1 MKKST
6 RSLII
11 VIILIFSAPL
21 IGYFGTKYILLSI
34 NSSGNDT
41 RVEEPVI
48 EEDIPKENESNEYTY
63 QLTLDELV
71 LSMVQLASLG
81 SKEKADSFIHSEN
94 ISAFVFKKDDLYKVV
109 YSAYFGNDKIGS
121 VLDDAKEIVGD
132 AFITSG
138 VIPEKTIGIK
148 SDKEIEIDLLGDT
161 VNEFYSVLGLFD
173 DLASKIIN
181 EESTK
186 SLRNTINDRLIQL
199 LDREVWEN
207 SFGDEFVS
215 IIQEALAITQKNHST
230 FSNFNKEY
238 INLLQRIFNVYE

>member
-1 MKKST
+1 LKKST

-138 VIPEKTIGIK
+138 VIPEKTIEIK

-230 FSNFNKEY
+230 FSNFNKDY

>member
-6 RSLII
+6 KSLI
-11 VIILIFSAPL
+11 VVVVLIFSAPL

-34 NSSGNDT
+34 NSSGNNL
-41 RVEEPVI
+41 VIEEPAV

-63 QLTLDELV
+63 QLTLDELT
-71 LSMVQLASLG
+71 LSMVQLASIG
-81 SKEKADSFIHSEN
+81 SKENADTFIQSEN
-94 ISAFVFKKDDLYKVV
+94 ISAFVFKKDGLYKVV
-109 YSAYFGNDKIGS
+109 YSAYFGNNNIES

-138 VIPEKTIGIK
+138 VIPEKTIEVK
-148 SDKEIEIDLLGDT
+148 SDKEIEIDLLRDT
-161 VNEFYSVLGLFD
+161 VSEFYSVLGLFD
-173 DLASKIIN
+173 DMASKIIN

-186 SLRNTINDRLIQL
+186 SLRNTINDRFVQL
-199 LDREVWEN
+199 LDREVWNN
-207 SFGDEFVS
+207 SFGDEFVT
-215 IIQEALAITQKNHST
+215 IIQDALAISQKNHST

>member
-48 EEDIPKENESNEYTY
+48 EEDIPKKNESNEYTY
-63 QLTLDELV
+63 QLTLDELT

-81 SKEKADSFIHSEN
+81 SKEKADNFIHSEN
-94 ISAFVFKKDDLYKVV
+94 INAFVFKKDNLYKVI

-138 VIPEKTIGIK
+138 IITEKTIGIK

-230 FSNFNKEY
+230 YSNFNKEY

>member
-138 VIPEKTIGIK
+138 VIPEKTIEIK

-215 IIQEALAITQKNHST
+215 IIQEALAITQNNHST
-230 FSNFNKEY
+230 FSNFNKDY

>member
-48 EEDIPKENESNEYTY
+48 EEDIPKKNESNEYTY
-63 QLTLDELV
+63 QLTLDELT

-81 SKEKADSFIHSEN
+81 SKEKADNFIHSEN
-94 ISAFVFKKDDLYKVV
+94 INAFVFKKDNLYKVI

-138 VIPEKTIGIK
+138 IITEKTIGIK

-161 VNEFYSVLGLFD
+161 VNEFYSV
-173 DLASKIIN
+173 
-181 EESTK
+181 
-186 SLRNTINDRLIQL
+186 
-199 LDREVWEN
+199 
-207 SFGDEFVS
+207 
-215 IIQEALAITQKNHST
+215 
-230 FSNFNKEY
+230 
-238 INLLQRIFNVYE
+238 